1 MRRIDTINFIGMPVE
16 IFEMVIFVFSTTPQL
31 TIERLHIKRTDGTTV
46 KNRKTNAIV
55 LMIMARMCNSCTSQL
70 HHSDTPTAPPVMIQ
84 RQM

>member
-1 MRRIDTINFIGMPVE
+1 MPVE
-16 IFEMVIFVFSTTPQL
+16 IFEMVDFVFLNNSPV
-31 TIERLHIKRTDGTTV
+31 TIDRLHIRRTDGTTV

-70 HHSDTPTAPPVMIQ
+70 HHSDTPTAPPVMIE